1 MLELTKS
8 VLEIQNATLT
18 IDGRQLW
25 SELNLSVAPG
35 EFIAVIGSN
44 GSGKTSLLRAILGQL
59 KLDSGVIKFD
69 GEPVALGSSSIG
81 YIPQQRTLEEAN
93 DVLVKDLVRFGLAGH
108 KLGFF
113 LPSTKAKKKVIEAL
127 RCADAENFANRSF
140 GKLSGGEQQRV
151 RIAQAIVSEPKLLL
165 CDEPLSALDMQQQ
178 QIVSSLIKREA
189 KEHSTAVLFVTHD
202 VNPVLDMVDRVLYLA
217 NGKFSIGTPDE
228 VLTSEMLTKLYGT
241 PVDVL
246 RSQGR
251 IVVVGA
257 TEHDHHPGELWH

>member
-1 MLELTKS
+1 MTNPILQ
-8 VLEIQNATLT
+8 IHNATLT

-25 SELNLSVAPG
+25 SELNLDVAPG

-44 GSGKTSLLRAILGQL
+44 GSGKTSLLKAILGQL
-59 KLDSGVIKFD
+59 ELDSGEIKLD
-69 GEPVALGSSSIG
+69 GEPIGLGNSAIG
-81 YIPQQRTLEEAN
+81 YIPQQRSLEEAS
-93 DVLVKDLVRFGLAGH
+93 DVLVSDLVRFGLAGH

-113 LPSTKAKKKVIEAL
+113 LPSIKSKKKVIEAL
-127 RCADAENFANRSF
+127 RCADAEDFVSRSF

-178 QIVSSLIKREA
+178 QVVSTLIKREA
-189 KEHSTAVLFVTHD
+189 KEHETAVLFVTHD

-217 NGKFSIGTPDE
+217 NGKFSIGSPDE

-246 RSQGR
+246 RNQGR

-257 TEHDHHPGELWH
+257 TEHDHHPGEVWH

>member
-1 MLELTKS
+1 MTNPILQ
-8 VLEIQNATLT
+8 IHNATLT
-18 IDGRQLW
+18 IDGKQLW
-25 SELNLSVAPG
+25 SGLNLDVAPG

-44 GSGKTSLLRAILGQL
+44 GSGKTSLLKAILGQL
-59 KLDSGVIKFD
+59 KLDSGEIKLD
-69 GEPVALGSSSIG
+69 GEPIGLGNSNIG
-81 YIPQQRTLEEAN
+81 YIPQQRALEEAS
-93 DVLVKDLVRFGLAGH
+93 DVLVSDLVRFGLAGH

-113 LPSTKAKKKVIEAL
+113 LPSIKAKKKVIEAL
-127 RCADAENFANRSF
+127 RCADAEDFASRSF

-178 QIVSSLIKREA
+178 QIVSTLIKREA
-189 KEHSTAVLFVTHD
+189 KEHETAVLFVTHD

-217 NGKFSIGTPDE
+217 NGRFSIGSPDE

-246 RSQGR
+246 RNQGR

-257 TEHDHHPGELWH
+257 TEHDHHPGEVWH